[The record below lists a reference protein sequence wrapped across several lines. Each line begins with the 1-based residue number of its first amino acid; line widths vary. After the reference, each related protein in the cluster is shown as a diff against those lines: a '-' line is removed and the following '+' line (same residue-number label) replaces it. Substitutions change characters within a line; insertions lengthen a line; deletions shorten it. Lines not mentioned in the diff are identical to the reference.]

1 MASGGVK
8 IRVDNGAKNALQTL
22 LQHAMGVAESDTID
36 PLIAHLPKILSTSG
50 KAGVSCVLHSLLR
63 HAGYSWDS
71 NRVWM
76 TATRQEKAERC
87 ATAGP
92 TTSQPAAPRFAMQQ
106 LPTDLEH
113 DAGGTTTTEAT
124 RAADAARPP
133 APRVMETTAPTTL
146 DRLGARGSGYGSVV
160 R

>member
-1 MASGGVK
+1 M
-8 IRVDNGAKNALQTL
+8 
-22 LQHAMGVAESDTID
+22 ID
-36 PLIAHLPKILSTSG
+36 
-50 KAGVSCVLHSLLR
+50 SLLR

-92 TTSQPAAPRFAMQQ
+92 TTSEPAAPRFAMQQ

-113 DAGGTTTTEAT
+113 DAGGTTTIEAT
-124 RAADAARPP
+124 RAADVARPP